1 MKIRKNDNVMVI
13 AGNDSGKT
21 GKVLK
26 VFRKDSKVIIEGINL
41 HKRHT
46 KPSQSNPQGGIL
58 EKEAP
63 IHVSNVLLVD
73 PNNNQPTRL
82 GSQIILDEKT
92 GKKKRVRVSRT
103 SGEMI

>member
-13 AGNDSGKT
+13 TGNDKGKT

-26 VFRKDSKVIIEGINL
+26 VFLKDSKIIIEGINL

-63 IHVSNVLLVD
+63 IHVSNVMLVD
-73 PNNNQPTRL
+73 PNNSQPSRL